1 MLGFL
6 SFEPSLRIIVNE
18 SIIKITRIYIIMSKS
33 NLNEEYLIKSLDN
46 ENNVGIE
53 NLSTRKIK
61 SIKNDYLQQ
70 LQLSRDDLKNYHTKL
85 KEYRFVDDLT
95 NIQYGRYIRWISL
108 KNPEKLCL
116 TTGGVIIDIQLLE
129 DGIYILCKNFRNN
142 RMKIKIDECFI
153 FQKLTD
159 QEKMII
165 AALDYLEK

>member
-1 MLGFL
+1 
-6 SFEPSLRIIVNE
+6 
-18 SIIKITRIYIIMSKS
+18 MSK
-33 NLNEEYLIKSLDN
+33 LNEEYLIKSLDN
-46 ENNVGIE
+46 ENNSGIE

-61 SIKNDYLQQ
+61 AIKNDYLQQ
-70 LQLSRDDLKNYHTKL
+70 LQLSREKLKEYHKKL

-129 DGIYILCKNFRNN
+129 DGIYILCKNFRNK

-159 QEKMII
+159 QEKTII

>member
-1 MLGFL
+1 M
-6 SFEPSLRIIVNE
+6 
-18 SIIKITRIYIIMSKS
+18 S

-61 SIKNDYLQQ
+61 SLKNDYLQQ
-70 LQLSRDDLKNYHTKL
+70 LQLSRDDLKNYHSKL

-129 DGIYILCKNFRNN
+129 DGIYILCKNFRNK

-159 QEKMII
+159 QEKTII
-165 AALDYLEK
+165 SALDYLEK

>member
-1 MLGFL
+1 M
-6 SFEPSLRIIVNE
+6 
-18 SIIKITRIYIIMSKS
+18 S

-61 SIKNDYLQQ
+61 SLKNDYLQQ

-129 DGIYILCKNFRNN
+129 DGIYILCKNFRNK

-159 QEKMII
+159 QEKTII

>member
-1 MLGFL
+1 
-6 SFEPSLRIIVNE
+6 
-18 SIIKITRIYIIMSKS
+18 MSKS

-61 SIKNDYLQQ
+61 SLKNDYLQQ

-95 NIQYGRYIRWISL
+95 NIQYGRYIRWINL
-108 KNPEKLCL
+108 KNPDNITL
-116 TTGGVIIDIQLLE
+116 TTGGVIIDIKIE
-129 DGIYILCKNFRNN
+129 GDGIYLLCKNFRGG
-142 RMKIKIDECFI
+142 RIQIKIDECFI

-159 QEKMII
+159 QEKTII

>member
-1 MLGFL
+1 
-6 SFEPSLRIIVNE
+6 
-18 SIIKITRIYIIMSKS
+18 MSKS

-61 SIKNDYLQQ
+61 SLKNDYLQQ
-70 LQLSRDDLKNYHTKL
+70 LQLSRDDLKNYHSKL

-116 TTGGVIIDIQLLE
+116 TTGVVIIDIQLLE
-129 DGIYILCKNFRNN
+129 DGIYILCKNFRNK

-159 QEKMII
+159 QEKTII

>member
-1 MLGFL
+1 
-6 SFEPSLRIIVNE
+6 
-18 SIIKITRIYIIMSKS
+18 MSK
-33 NLNEEYLIKSLDN
+33 LNEEYLIKSLDN
-46 ENNVGIE
+46 ENNSGIE

-61 SIKNDYLQQ
+61 AIKNDYLQQ
-70 LQLSRDDLKNYHTKL
+70 LQLSREKLKEYHNKL

-129 DGIYILCKNFRNN
+129 DGIYILCKNFRNK

-153 FQKLTD
+153 FQKMTD
-159 QEKMII
+159 QEKTII

>member
-1 MLGFL
+1 
-6 SFEPSLRIIVNE
+6 
-18 SIIKITRIYIIMSKS
+18 MSK
-33 NLNEEYLIKSLDN
+33 LNEEYLIKSLDN
-46 ENNVGIE
+46 ENNSGIE

-61 SIKNDYLQQ
+61 AIKNDYLQQ
-70 LQLSRDDLKNYHTKL
+70 LQLSREKLKEYHNKL

-129 DGIYILCKNFRNN
+129 DGIYILCKNFRNM
-142 RMKIKIDECFI
+142 RMKIKIDVCFI

-159 QEKMII
+159 QEKTII

>member
-1 MLGFL
+1 
-6 SFEPSLRIIVNE
+6 
-18 SIIKITRIYIIMSKS
+18 MSK
-33 NLNEEYLIKSLDN
+33 LNEEYLIKSLDN
-46 ENNVGIE
+46 ENNSGIE

-61 SIKNDYLQQ
+61 TIKNDYLQQ
-70 LQLSRDDLKNYHTKL
+70 LQLSRDELKDYHKKL

-108 KNPEKLCL
+108 KNPERLCL

-129 DGIYILCKNFRNN
+129 DGIYILCKNFRNK

-153 FQKLTD
+153 FQKMTD
-159 QEKMII
+159 QEKTII

>member
-1 MLGFL
+1 
-6 SFEPSLRIIVNE
+6 
-18 SIIKITRIYIIMSKS
+18 MSKS

-61 SIKNDYLQQ
+61 SLKNDYLQQ
-70 LQLSRDDLKNYHTKL
+70 LQLSRDDLKNYHSKL

-108 KNPEKLCL
+108 KNPEKICL

-129 DGIYILCKNFRNN
+129 DGIYILCKNFRNK

-159 QEKMII
+159 QEKTII
-165 AALDYLEK
+165 SALDYLEK